1 MGDPKKQR
9 KKYIPPKHPWQ
20 KERLERELAIVG
32 KYGLRN
38 KRELWIHQTQLRKY
52 RHRAREIL
60 ALPEDVRKKYEEEL
74 INKLNKMGILHEDA
88 TLDDVLGLTIED
100 ILERRLQTI
109 VYRKGL
115 AKSIYHARQLVTHG
129 HIALNG
135 RRVTVPSYL
144 VSKEEEDLISYF
156 PTSPYNDPKH
166 PERPQATLEPASV
179 EEATQNE

>member
-9 KKYIPPKHPWQ
+9 KKYIPPRHPWQ
-20 KERLERELAIVG
+20 KERLEREIVVVG

-60 ALPEDVRKKYEEEL
+60 ALPPDIREKREKEL
-74 INKLNKMGILHEDA
+74 INKLYKMGILHEDA
-88 TLDDVLGLTIED
+88 TLDDVLSLTVED

-129 HIALNG
+129 HIAIND
-135 RRVTVPSYL
+135 RRVTVPSYM
-144 VSKEEEDLISYF
+144 VSRDEEDLIMYS

-166 PERPQATLEPASV
+166 PERPQATPKTPSV
-179 EEATQNE
+179 EEAAQSE